1 MIRALFRD
9 LGSAWRGLL
18 KRKASSTGAMLILA
32 LAIGSNIAIFGVIH
46 SVLLRPLPVR
56 DEDRL
61 VVPQGLQQDTGF
73 NGSLRDLQAWR
84 EARSLHAVAGA
95 EVRQV
100 NSTGVDV
107 DPERLNGAAVESSY
121 FEVFG
126 IRPVV
131 GRFFTP
137 RETLSLESKYVI
149 LGFALW
155 QRRFGFA
162 PDILG
167 KTIELD
173 GSPHEIVGVLPA
185 GFDMPQQTD
194 LWLASAPDNLPV
206 ARQGAH
212 VLPTIARL
220 RPGVSLDEAGAELRG
235 IAERLSADFPDSHAG
250 WGARVIPLRSSVLA
264 DPDGRVRRGLLLLF
278 VSGAVL
284 LLIACA
290 NFGNILLASSIS
302 RSQEIGTRLAIGAD
316 RASIGRQFF
325 FEGLLLSFGGAMLS
339 LPAALGAT
347 TLLLRESP
355 VPTNAF
361 ADTVFVAS
369 IDASA
374 LTFVACLV
382 TLTGLLAGA
391 VPAFRASRTDVVRL
405 ISSSARASDGRS
417 TQRLFEAT
425 IVGQIALTLALL
437 IVSSVFVESFRR
449 LSQLRLGFRP
459 EGLVAM
465 DMSLGRRLPVHA
477 QRASFVGRL
486 LEETRALPGVEAAGV
501 TSNTPLTVLA
511 WASRYECEGR
521 PYDPSEVLM
530 ASDRLVTEGYLETI
544 GARLVGGRM
553 IARDD
558 RADSPKVAVI
568 NEELAERCW
577 PGQDP
582 IGRRVRRI
590 SQALSQDWITVVGVV
605 ADVRENRQNFR
616 GREPVWYVP
625 YAQWST
631 ARDLRLTI
639 RAQSPA
645 SIVVPLR
652 DVMHRLDPAQ
662 PMASW
667 ANVAG
672 EVDDVLASE
681 RLGAVVLAYFS
692 AVSTLLVGLGVYAAL
707 AGYVVRQHRSIG
719 MRRAVGARS
728 ADVVRLV
735 MVKGLVLMLWGT
747 VVGAIVAFPLSRL
760 MSGLA
765 FDMKPLSWSRVLA
778 AGVALLF
785 LAAVACVVPVRRALR
800 IDPMEALRSG

>member
-1 MIRALFRD
+1 MIRASFRD
-9 LGSAWRGLL
+9 LRSAWRGLL
-18 KRKASSTGAMLILA
+18 KQKASSTGAMLILA

-61 VVPQGLQQDTGF
+61 VVPQGLQKDTGF

-84 EARSLHAVAGA
+84 EARSFHAIAGS

-100 NSTGVDV
+100 NLTGVDV

-126 IRPVV
+126 IRPVL
-131 GRFFTP
+131 GRFFTA
-137 RETLSLESKYVI
+137 RETLMLESKYVL
-149 LGFALW
+149 LGWALW
-155 QRRFGFA
+155 QRRFGSD
-162 PDILG
+162 PDILA

-194 LWLASAPDNLPV
+194 LWLASAPDNLAV

-212 VLPTIARL
+212 VLPSIGRL
-220 RPGVSLDEAGAELRG
+220 RPGVSLDEAVAELRG
-235 IAERLSADFPDSHAG
+235 IAERLSRDFPDSHAG

-325 FEGLLLSFGGAMLS
+325 FEGLLLSLGGAALS

-355 VPTNAF
+355 VPANAF

-374 LTFVACLV
+374 LTFVASLV
-382 TLTGLLAGA
+382 TLTALLAGA
-391 VPAFRASRTDVVRL
+391 LPAFRASRTDVVRL
-405 ISSSARASDGRS
+405 ISSSTRASEGQS

-425 IVGQIALTLALL
+425 IVGQVALTLTLL
-437 IVSSVFVESFRR
+437 ILSSVFVESFLK
-449 LSQLRLGFRP
+449 LSQLQLGFRP

-477 QRASFVGRL
+477 QRASFVERL

-511 WASRYECEGR
+511 WASRYDCEGR

-530 ASDRLVTEGYLETI
+530 TSDRLVTEGYLETI
-544 GARLVGGRM
+544 GARLVRGRT

-558 RADSPKVAVI
+558 RADSPKVAVV

-582 IGRRVRRI
+582 IGRRLRRI
-590 SQALSQDWITVVGVV
+590 SQALSQDWITVVGMV

-616 GREPVWYVP
+616 GREPAWYVP
-625 YAQWST
+625 YAQWTT
-631 ARDLRLTI
+631 ARDVRLTI
-639 RAQSPA
+639 RARSPA

-662 PMASW
+662 PTTSW
-667 ANVAG
+667 VNVAS
-672 EVDDVLASE
+672 EVDDVLGSE

-735 MVKGLVLMLWGT
+735 VGKGLLLLFWGT
-747 VVGAIVAFPLSRL
+747 LVGAIVAFPLSRL

-765 FDMKPLSWSRVLA
+765 FEVQPLSWGRVLA
-778 AGVALLF
+778 AALALVC
-785 LAAVACVVPVRRALR
+785 LSAIACVVPACRALR
-800 IDPMEALRSG
+800 IDPMKALRSS